1 MQYKPQAE
9 RQVKVRLGL
18 EKIAELE
25 GLKPTEEETEA
36 EYQKLADAYGM
47 PLESVKNLVTVEGIN
62 GDIQNQKAID
72 LVKANAVV
80 VEKKAEEEQ
89 AEEKKPAKK
98 DEKKSDKKPGPFR
111 RLRNYLGDVRSEM
124 RRVVWPS
131 RDELMSYSVA
141 IIAMLIVFGIVI
153 WLVDSGIVAALI
165 GFTGLR
171 G

>member
-1 MQYKPQAE
+1 MANKDRNKRSVRKARAEERARVEAAQAASAQGSAGSDGKKPAKG
-9 RQVKVRLGL
+9 V
-18 EKIAELE
+18 
-25 GLKPTEEETEA
+25 
-36 EYQKLADAYGM
+36 
-47 PLESVKNLVTVEGIN
+47 
-62 GDIQNQKAID
+62 
-72 LVKANAVV
+72 VKA
-80 VEKKAEEEQ
+80 EKKL
-89 AEEKKPAKK
+89 AKK
-98 DEKKSDKKPGPFR
+98 DEKKSDKKPGLFR

>member
-1 MQYKPQAE
+1 MANKD
-9 RQVKVRLGL
+9 RNKRSVR
-18 EKIAELE
+18 
-25 GLKPTEEETEA
+25 
-36 EYQKLADAYGM
+36 
-47 PLESVKNLVTVEGIN
+47 
-62 GDIQNQKAID
+62 KAR
-72 LVKANAVV
+72 
-80 VEKKAEEEQ
+80 AEERARVEAAQ
-89 AEEKKPAKK
+89 AASAQGSAGSDGKKPAKGVVKAEKK